1 LIGELVLLYP
11 TIQAITAGVTNMQR
25 IGFIVARNFQ
35 FMSFAAMSVFEFAN
49 LVTGESAYGIRVM
62 SEHGGPIRSSMG
74 VLIDTELLQNS
85 GFDTLIVGGGR
96 LRLQGHP

>member
-49 LVTGESAYGIRVM
+49 LVTGESAYDIRVM

-74 VLIDTELLQNS
+74 S
-85 GFDTLIVGGGR
+85 
-96 LRLQGHP
+96 